1 MSRIKENGMN
11 TDFIKGVVVPIL
23 TPIDENEMIDE
34 KKLREQVDYVID
46 GGVLGVLAFGSNGEF
61 YVIEEDEMERGL
73 KIMVD
78 QAAGRVPVYFGIGAI
93 STKKCVRLAK
103 MAAANGAAG
112 ISILQ
117 PMFLKPTE
125 AELFL
130 HFKTIAEA
138 VPETPVL
145 LYNNPGRVGYTMS
158 GNLVDRLAHEV
169 ENIVGMKDTSGDITQ
184 TAEFIRRTRDV
195 NFKVFGGKDTLLYA
209 SMCHGAVGGVCTAA
223 NFMPELITDVYNKF
237 VAGDLQ
243 GSLEAQFK
251 LNPVRLSMDGA
262 SFPVAA
268 KDMANLRGR
277 EIGVPYTPNLPTPE
291 GPVLDKIKAE
301 MTKAGLI

>member
-1 MSRIKENGMN
+1 MN
-11 TDFIKGVVVPIL
+11 TDFLKGVIVPII
-23 TPIDENEMIDE
+23 TPVDKQELIDEQA
-34 KKLREQVDYVID
+34 LREQVDYVIE
-46 GGVLGVLAFGSNGEF
+46 GGILGILAFGSNGEF
-61 YVIEEDEMERGL
+61 YMVEEDEMERGL

-103 MAAANGAAG
+103 MAAANGASG

-125 AELFL
+125 EELFQ
-130 HFKTIAEA
+130 HFKAIADA
-138 VPETPVL
+138 VPQSPVL

-184 TAEFIRRTRDV
+184 TSEFIRRTRDV
-195 NFKVFGGKDTLLYA
+195 DFKVFGGKDTLLYA
-209 SMCHGAVGGVCTAA
+209 SLCHGAVGGVCTAG
-223 NFMPELITDVYNKF
+223 NFMPELITDIYNKYI
-237 VAGDLQ
+237 AGDLE

-268 KDMANLRGR
+268 KDMAALRGR
-277 EIGVPYTPNLPTPE
+277 KAGLPYRPNLPTPE
-291 GPVLDKIKAE
+291 GPVLNKIKSE
-301 MTKAGLI
+301 MQAAGLI

>member
-1 MSRIKENGMN
+1 MN
-11 TDFIKGVVVPIL
+11 TDFIKGVIVPIL
-23 TPIDENEMIDE
+23 TPIDEEERIDE
-34 KKLREQVDYVID
+34 AKLRDQVDYVIE
-46 GGVLGVLAFGSNGEF
+46 GGVLGILAFGSNGEF
-61 YVIEEDEMERGL
+61 YVVEEDEMERGL

-93 STKKCVRLAK
+93 STKKCCRLAK
-103 MAAANGAAG
+103 MAVANGAAG
-112 ISILQ
+112 VSILQ
-117 PMFLKPTE
+117 PMFLKPTKD
-125 AELFL
+125 ELFL
-130 HFKTIAEA
+130 HFKTIAES

-145 LYNNPGRVGYTMS
+145 LYNNPGRVGYTLS
-158 GNLVDRLAHEV
+158 ADLVEKLAHEV
-169 ENIVGMKDTSGDITQ
+169 PNIVGMKDTSGDITQ
-184 TAEFIRRTRDV
+184 TSEFIRRNRDV

-209 SMCHGAVGGVCTAA
+209 SLCHGAVGGVCTAA
-223 NFMPELITDVYNKF
+223 NFMPELITDVYNKY
-237 VAGDLQ
+237 VAGDLE

-301 MTKAGLI
+301 MKTAGLI

>member
-1 MSRIKENGMN
+1 MIN
-11 TDFIKGVVVPIL
+11 TDFMKGVVVPIL
-23 TPIDENEMIDE
+23 TPIDEAEKIDE
-34 KKLREQVDYVID
+34 KKLRKQVDYVIE
-46 GGVLGVLAFGSNGEF
+46 GGVLGILAFGSNGEF
-61 YVIEEDEMERGL
+61 YMVEEDEMERGL
-73 KIMVD
+73 QIIID
-78 QAAGRVPVYFGIGAI
+78 QTAGRVPVYFGIGAI
-93 STKKCVRLAK
+93 STKKCCRLAK
-103 MAAANGAAG
+103 MARKYGAAG

-125 AELFL
+125 KELFL
-130 HFKTIAEA
+130 HFKTIADC
-138 VPETPVL
+138 VPGLPVL

-158 GNLVDRLAHEV
+158 GSLVERLAHEV

-195 NFKVFGGKDTLLYA
+195 DFKVFGGKDTLLYA
-209 SMCHGAVGGVCTAA
+209 SLCHGAVGGVCTAA

-237 VAGDLQ
+237 AAGDMK

-277 EIGVPYTPNLPTPE
+277 NIGLPYKPNLATPD
-291 GPVLDKIKAE
+291 GSVLETIKKE
-301 MTKAGLI
+301 MKTAGLL

>member
-1 MSRIKENGMN
+1 MN
-11 TDFIKGVVVPIL
+11 TDFMRGVIVPIL
-23 TPIDENEMIDE
+23 TPINDNEFIDE
-34 KKLREQVDYVID
+34 VMLRDQVNYVID
-46 GGVLGVLAFGSNGEF
+46 GGVLGILAFGSNGEF

-73 KIMVD
+73 KIMID

-93 STKKCVRLAK
+93 STKKCCRLAK
-103 MAAANGAAG
+103 MAAVSGAAG

-125 AELFL
+125 DELFL
-130 HFKTIAEA
+130 HFKTIAES

-145 LYNNPGRVGYTMS
+145 LYNNPGRVNYTMS
-158 GNLVDRLAHEV
+158 GGLVERLAHEV
-169 ENIVGMKDTSGDITQ
+169 PNIVGMKDTSGDITQ
-184 TAEFIRRTRDV
+184 TSEFIRRTRDV
-195 NFKVFGGKDTLLYA
+195 GFKVFGGKDTLLYA
-209 SMCHGAVGGVCTAA
+209 SLCHGAVGGVCTAA
-223 NFMPELITDVYNKF
+223 NFMPELIVDVYNKY
-237 VAGDLQ
+237 VAGDLE

-277 EIGVPYTPNLPTPE
+277 NIGVPYKPNLATPE
-291 GPVLDKIKAE
+291 GPVLDRIKAE
-301 MTKAGLI
+301 MKQAGLI

>member
-1 MSRIKENGMN
+1 MN
-11 TDFIKGVVVPIL
+11 TDFMKGVIVPIL
-23 TPIDENEMIDE
+23 TPVDDDEQIDEA
-34 KKLREQVDYVID
+34 KLRDQVDYVIN
-46 GGVLGVLAFGSNGEF
+46 GGVLGILAFGSNGEF

-103 MAAANGAAG
+103 MAVENGAAG
-112 ISILQ
+112 ISVLQ

-125 AELFL
+125 TELFR
-130 HFKTIAEA
+130 HFKTIADA
-138 VPETPVL
+138 VPDTPVL

-158 GNLVDRLAHEV
+158 GDLVEKLAREV
-169 ENIVGMKDTSGDITQ
+169 ENIIGMKDTSGDITQ

-195 NFKVFGGKDTLLYA
+195 DFKVFGGKDTLLYA

-223 NFMPELITDVYNKF
+223 NFMPELITDVYHKY

-277 EIGVPYTPNLPTPE
+277 NVGRPYTPNLPTPE
-291 GPVLDKIKAE
+291 GPVMDKIKSE
-301 MTKAGLI
+301 MKNAGLID

>member
-1 MSRIKENGMN
+1 MN
-11 TDFIKGVVVPIL
+11 TEFMKGVVVPIL
-23 TPIDENEMIDE
+23 TVIDSEERIDEAGMRD
-34 KKLREQVDYVID
+34 QVEYVIR
-46 GGVLGVLAFGSNGEF
+46 GGVSGILAFGSNGEF
-61 YVIEEDEMERGL
+61 YVVEEDEMQRGL
-73 KIMVD
+73 QIMVD

-103 MAAANGAAG
+103 MAAANGAAAV
-112 ISILQ
+112 SVLQ

-125 AELFL
+125 EELFR
-130 HFKTIAEA
+130 HFQTIAQA

-145 LYNNPGRVGYTMS
+145 LYNNPGRVGYTLS
-158 GNLVDRLAHEV
+158 GNLVERLAHQV
-169 ENIVGMKDTSGDITQ
+169 PNIVGMKDTSGDMTQ
-184 TAEFIRRTRDV
+184 TGEFIRRTRDV
-195 NFKVFGGKDTLLYA
+195 GFKVFGGKDTLLYA
-209 SMCHGAVGGVCTAA
+209 SLCHGAVGGVCTAA

-237 VAGDLQ
+237 VAGDWK

-277 EIGVPYTPNLPTPE
+277 KVGLPYTPNLPTPE
-291 GPVLDKIKAE
+291 GPVLQKIRTE
-301 MTKAGLI
+301 MEKAGLLD